1 MTYTVTL
8 VGVSNAQRDV
18 VHAAEARFRI
28 ALDKALG
35 DRVVAV
41 LKAFE
46 NARRSDANALTLGE
60 MSLGGEWQKAYE
72 LARAAGLRGLG
83 DTGEAHF
90 KVSAG

>member
-8 VGVSNAQRDV
+8 VGFSDAPRDV
-18 VHAAEARFRI
+18 VHAAETRFRI

-41 LKAFE
+41 MTAFE
-46 NARRSDANALTLGE
+46 NARKSNPNELTLGE

-72 LARAAGLRGLG
+72 LAKAAGLRGLG
-83 DTGEAHF
+83 GSGEAYF
-90 KVSAG
+90 KVLAG